1 MRCGGV
7 KMTDVK
13 AAGVKAPGLGLMPE
27 RRPGVK
33 AATLLAAGLL
43 AAALLL
49 AGCGAGGENPAPA
62 VPAPA
67 ETESAAPAM
76 PAPAETESAA
86 PAVGAAEENKPD
98 AAPAGSTAAENG
110 TPEAFPPETENT
122 ELEDAMRLFIGETE
136 VPVTWEENASVEAL
150 RALCPV
156 TVQMSMYGGFEQVG
170 PLGRSIVREDVQTV
184 TASGDIVLYSGNQ
197 IVIFYGANSW
207 AYTRLGHVNLPQ
219 QEMERLLANGDVTV
233 TLK

>member
-13 AAGVKAPGLGLMPE
+13 AAGVKAPGLGLLPE
-27 RRPGVK
+27 RRPGLK
-33 AATLLAAGLL
+33 AGTLLAAGLL

-49 AGCGAGGENPAPA
+49 AGCGAGGENP
-62 VPAPA
+62 
-67 ETESAAPAM
+67 APAM

-156 TVQMSMYGGFEQVG
+156 TVQMSRYGGFEQVG

-207 AYTRLGHVNLPQ
+207 AYTRLGHVDLPQ
-219 QEMERLLANGDVTV
+219 QEMDRLLANGDVTV

>member
-1 MRCGGV
+1 
-7 KMTDVK
+7 
-13 AAGVKAPGLGLMPE
+13 
-27 RRPGVK
+27 
-33 AATLLAAGLL
+33 
-43 AAALLL
+43 
-49 AGCGAGGENPAPA
+49 
-62 VPAPA
+62 
-67 ETESAAPAM
+67 M

-122 ELEDAMRLFIGETE
+122 ELEDAMRLLIGETE
-136 VPVTWEENASVEAL
+136 VPVTWEENPSVEAL

-197 IVIFYGANSW
+197 IVIFYGSNSW
-207 AYTRLGHVNLPQ
+207 AYTKLGHADLSRK
-219 QEMERLLANGDVTV
+219 EMKELLGGGNVEI
-233 TLK
+233 TLR

>member
-13 AAGVKAPGLGLMPE
+13 AAGVKVPGLGLMPE

-33 AATLLAAGLL
+33 AVTLLAAGLL
-43 AAALLL
+43 AALLL

-62 VPAPA
+62 APAPA
-67 ETESAAPAM
+67 ETESAAPAGG
-76 PAPAETESAA
+76 T
-86 PAVGAAEENKPD
+86 AEENKPD

-122 ELEDAMRLFIGETE
+122 ELEDAMRLLIGETE

-207 AYTRLGHVNLPQ
+207 AYTRLGHVDLPQ
-219 QEMERLLANGDVTV
+219 QEMDRLLANGDVTV